1 MADVVTCFAHTLGT
15 DVSQWQ
21 TLEAHSEQVARLCR
35 DFASA
40 FGSAEAGALIGRVH
54 DLGKRDPRFQAYLRG
69 EGSGCPHAYAGAKW
83 LDKSIPGGVGR
94 LLAYTVAG
102 HHTGLP
108 NGMDDS
114 PSSLSAHLAQ
124 EPLPTG
130 VNPDWLPKH
139 LQSLIPQWW
148 ATLSAE
154 EQKAG
159 LHLWLRMLF
168 SSLVDADWLD
178 TEAFM
183 DPQRAVARPQHFDS
197 MEALLERYEAHMH
210 AFGSPTTPVNLLRAE
225 ILDAVLAKASSP
237 KGLFSLTVPTGGGK
251 TLASLGFA
259 LRHAVRHGL
268 KKILYVIPYT
278 TIIEQTAD
286 VFESV
291 LGENNIL
298 EHHSAAEWR
307 DQPRS
312 GGREDYGYSP
322 LAKQLAT
329 ENWADVPVVLCTNVQ
344 FFESFYA
351 ANTSACRKLHN
362 VANSVII
369 FDEAQQL
376 PSEYLA
382 PCTELIQSLVRT
394 CGCSAVLCT
403 ATQPNLAEVG
413 IPRERLLELAP
424 HPEQLYQ
431 QLKRV
436 ELTHCKT
443 KKASW
448 EELAQE
454 LSREPSVLCVV
465 NTRAGAQALFGALRG
480 LLPEEACFHL
490 STWMCA
496 QHRRDTL
503 RVIRERLAHH
513 LPTFVVSTSLV
524 EAGVDLD
531 FPVVYREFTRLDS
544 IAQAAGRCNR
554 EGRREMGRVV
564 VFEGPDEP
572 PTMLTKDL
580 QATRIIE
587 DLPSAIHTPEAYQ
600 TFFAY
605 LYHQRNSLGK
615 EALAKM
621 LHTPVNLRFREFA
634 ESFEIIKDKGD
645 TLIFVPYG
653 EGSARIREAIAG
665 GLDWRSLRALRRY
678 SVQLSKQLAEDLS
691 SRLIPLK
698 MFDQSES
705 PFFALAEDSGC
716 YDAKCG
722 IVEGE
727 VSLIY

>member
-1 MADVVTCFAHTLGT
+1 MVDLGACYAHTAGDDT
-15 DVSQWQ
+15 SQWQ
-21 TLEAHSEQVARLCR
+21 TLEEHSHQVSKLCEG
-35 DFASA
+35 FAAA
-40 FGSAEAGALIGRVH
+40 FGSARAGALIGQIH
-54 DLGKRDPRFQAYLRG
+54 DLGKRDPRFQAYLLG
-69 EGSGCPHAYAGAKW
+69 KGSGCPHAYAGAKW
-83 LDKSIPGGVGR
+83 LEKSVPFPMGR
-94 LLAYTVAG
+94 FLAYTVAG

-108 NGMDDS
+108 NGMDET
-114 PSSLSAHLAQ
+114 PTSLTAHLAQ
-124 EPLPTG
+124 EPLPSG
-130 VNPDWLPKH
+130 VNPNLAPKDPQVLLPA
-139 LQSLIPQWW
+139 WW
-148 ATLSAE
+148 TTITGE
-154 EQKAG
+154 ERTTG

-183 DPQRAVARPQHFDS
+183 DPKRAAARPHTFDS
-197 MEALLERYEAHMH
+197 MEVLLERYEAHMR
-210 AFGSPTTPVNLLRAE
+210 AFGAPTTPVNQLRAR
-225 ILDAVLAKASSP
+225 ILEATLGKADSP
-237 KGLFSLTVPTGGGK
+237 RGLFSLTVPTGGGK

-268 KKILYVIPYT
+268 KKIIYVIPYT

-286 VFESV
+286 IFESV
-291 LGENNIL
+291 LGEANIL

-307 DQPRS
+307 DQS
-312 GGREDYGYSP
+312 STATKEDYGYSP
-322 LAKQLAT
+322 LARQLAT

-382 PCTELIQSLVRT
+382 PCTELIQLLVRAF
-394 CGCSAVLCT
+394 GCSAVLCT

-424 HPEQLYQ
+424 NPEDLYQ

-436 ELTHCKT
+436 ELTHCKE

-448 EELAQE
+448 EALAKELAQE
-454 LSREPSVLCVV
+454 SSVLCIV
-465 NTRAGAQALFGALRG
+465 NTRAGAQTLFGALKAF
-480 LLPEEACFHL
+480 LSEECCFHL

-496 QHRRDTL
+496 QHRRDVLKT
-503 RVIRERLAHH
+503 IRDRLSKQQ
-513 LPTFVVSTSLV
+513 PTFVISTSLV

-554 EGRREMGRVV
+554 EGRREKGRVV
-564 VFEGPDEP
+564 VFEGPDETP
-572 PTMLTKDL
+572 PMLMKDL

-587 DLPSAIHTPEAYQ
+587 DLPSAIHLPEAYQ
-600 TFFAY
+600 KFFAY

-615 EALAKM
+615 ENLKKM
-621 LHTPVNLRFREFA
+621 LHNPGNLRFRECA
-634 ESFEIIKDKGD
+634 EWFTIIKDKGD
-645 TLIFVPYG
+645 VLIFVPYG
-653 EGSARIREAIAG
+653 EGKALLQKAIAT
-665 GLDWRSLRALRRY
+665 GLDWKMLRKLRRY
-678 SVQLSKQLAEDLS
+678 SVQLNAQKAATIEHGKIAL
-691 SRLIPLK
+691 R

-705 PFFALAEDSGC
+705 PFFALAETATC
-716 YDAKCG
+716 YDSKCG

-727 VSLIY
+727 PSLIY